1 MTDGVLLQEL
11 KKDTLLYE
19 YDVIIIDEAHERSLN
34 IDFILGLIKDIS
46 RKRDD
51 FKIIISSA
59 TINTKIFSK
68 YFNNAPVVSIETIAY
83 PVQIIYNPPLLNT
96 SKGMILK
103 IKEIVS
109 NVIKEKKAGDILIFL
124 SGEKE
129 IKETIKELQELNYKK
144 KINNMPFIR
153 SNV

>member
-103 IKEIVS
+103 
-109 NVIKEKKAGDILIFL
+109 
-124 SGEKE
+124 
-129 IKETIKELQELNYKK
+129 
-144 KINNMPFIR
+144 
-153 SNV
+153 

>member
-59 TINTKIFSK
+59 TINTK
-68 YFNNAPVVSIETIAY
+68 YFQNISTMH
-83 PVQIIYNPPLLNT
+83 QLLA
-96 SKGMILK
+96 LK
-103 IKEIVS
+103 
-109 NVIKEKKAGDILIFL
+109 LL
-124 SGEKE
+124 H
-129 IKETIKELQELNYKK
+129 TQYK
-144 KINNMPFIR
+144 
-153 SNV
+153 

>member
-109 NVIKEKKAGDILIFL
+109 NVIKEKKQEIFL
-124 SGEKE
+124 YFYLER
-129 IKETIKELQELNYKK
+129 KK
-144 KINNMPFIR
+144 
-153 SNV
+153 

>member
-1 MTDGVLLQEL
+1 M
-11 KKDTLLYE
+11 LYE

-129 IKETIKELQELNYKK
+129 IKETIKELQELNSKK
-144 KINNMPFIR
+144 N
-153 SNV
+153 

>member
-109 NVIKEKKAGDILIFL
+109 NVIKEKKTGDILIFL

-129 IKETIKELQELNYKK
+129 IKETIKELQELNSKK
-144 KINNMPFIR
+144 N
-153 SNV
+153 

>member
-129 IKETIKELQELNYKK
+129 IKETIKELQELNSK